1 MALIKKDL
9 VRGPTHR
16 SRRSEGLRPR
26 TTDGRVD
33 EVGDRPLVGRT
44 RQRIP
49 SQSDLPHRG
58 GRLLRVTPDP
68 AVVRGVA
75 PPTGGYD
82 ASDRKR
88 SFPPITPIAPIPLI
102 PPITPIALIAP
113 ITLIALIA
121 PIAPITPTAPITPIT
136 PIAPIAPITL
146 IAPIAPITPTS
157 PNSNF

>member
-1 MALIKKDL
+1 M
-9 VRGPTHR
+9 RGPTHR

-33 EVGDRPLVGRT
+33 EVEDRPLVGRT

-88 SFPPITPIAPIPLI
+88 SFPPIAPTAPITLITPIT
-102 PPITPIALIAP
+102 PITPIALIAP
-113 ITLIALIA
+113 RALIPPIALIA
-121 PIAPITPTAPITPIT
+121 PMDG
-136 PIAPIAPITL
+136 
-146 IAPIAPITPTS
+146 TS
-157 PNSNF
+157 

>member
-1 MALIKKDL
+1 M
-9 VRGPTHR
+9 RGPTHR

-33 EVGDRPLVGRT
+33 EVEDRPLVGRT

-88 SFPPITPIAPIPLI
+88 SFPPIA
-102 PPITPIALIAP
+102 
-113 ITLIALIA
+113 
-121 PIAPITPTAPITPIT
+121 PIT
-136 PIAPIAPITL
+136 PIAPIAL
-146 IAPIAPITPTS
+146 IAPIPLIVPITPIALMDGTS
-157 PNSNF
+157 